1 VATTKWLS
9 RRLTR
14 GRVCSEVFNAGPSNI
29 YDLYRG
35 LAPRQ
40 FIAIADERES
50 PRAHKDAQILVHK
63 QRVDAFLKIL
73 AAFNPSFGAD
83 VLVGFALVLARL
95 KEATNCLSLARR
107 HVIGVVVSPRL

>member
-1 VATTKWLS
+1 VANNQVVPQ
-9 RRLTR
+9 RLTR
-14 GRVCSEVFNAGPSNI
+14 SRVCSEVFNAGPPNI
-29 YDLYRG
+29 YDPYRG

-40 FIAIADERES
+40 FIAIADEHEL

-63 QRVDAFLKIL
+63 QHVDAFLKVL

-83 VLVGFALVLARL
+83 VLVGFALVLAHL

-107 HVIGVVVSPRL
+107 HVVGVVVSPRL